1 MESFTCNRPAV
12 CFSTGWPPHSS
23 RELETVS
30 SRRSVG
36 VWVTGC
42 ATDSEG
48 PRHITTVLASWDMWE
63 TVGNATGANT
73 GCRGTWVERL
83 QWEIQEMPTQAYAD
97 ASVGAGSTARDAG
110 DWTQGVGCSAWEAEV
125 WLGHRWCWHARD
137 GFNACYNLK
146 WGLARWL
153 SKWRCLTP
161 SPTVWVPF
169 RKMQGGQLKH
179 CRVGNYNP
187 RRLS

>member
-1 MESFTCNRPAV
+1 MESFTCNRPAI
-12 CFSTGWPPHSS
+12 CFSTRWPPHSQENWKLS
-23 RELETVS
+23 PLGALWVCEWLGVSLIQRVPGTPQQCLWAGIRERLWGMQQVQ
-30 SRRSVG
+30 
-36 VWVTGC
+36 
-42 ATDSEG
+42 
-48 PRHITTVLASWDMWE
+48 
-63 TVGNATGANT
+63 T

-110 DWTQGVGCSAWEAEV
+110 DWTQGVGCSAWEAEM

-137 GFNACYNLK
+137 GFNAFYNLK
-146 WGLARWL
+146 WGLARWF

-169 RKMQGGQLKH
+169 KKMQGGQLKH
-179 CRVGNYNP
+179 CHVGNYNP